1 MKDIMLFAHDDAGQE
16 ARLQCALDITRAVGG
31 HLTCVDIARP
41 PVMMADYYTTAGALV
56 AEIDEKSN
64 ETKNALE
71 IKARLEREDVPWN
84 WIDADGDIAHSL
96 RKYAGLADAVIV
108 NCGKPSGT
116 MPDLVEIAASVAR
129 GIHGCVVAVP
139 EECDRFDVLGKAVIA
154 WDGSQ
159 PVMAAMQCAVP
170 LLQLAASVN
179 IVTVDDGSKGYAAEE
194 AASYLSRYGV
204 HAKIIR
210 IKDSLLA
217 ADEHILTQCETIE
230 AAYCVM
236 GCYGHSRLTS
246 VLFGSVS
253 RRMLLKSDIPLL
265 IAH

>member
-1 MKDIMLFAHDDAGQE
+1 MKNILLFAHDDAGQE
-16 ARLQCALDITRAVGG
+16 ARLQCALDITRAVDG
-31 HLTCVDIARP
+31 HMTCVDIARL
-41 PVMMADYYTTAGALV
+41 PVMMADYYTTAGAMV

-64 ETKNALE
+64 ETKNAFE
-71 IKARLEREDVPWN
+71 IKARLEHEDVAWD
-84 WIDADGDIAHSL
+84 WIDADGDIARSL
-96 RKYAGLADAVIV
+96 RKYAGLADAVVV

-116 MPDLVEIAASVAR
+116 MPDLVDIAASVAR

-139 EECDRFDVLGKAVIA
+139 DRCDRFDVLGKAVVA

-170 LLQLAASVN
+170 LLQLAASVD
-179 IVTVDDGSKGYAAEE
+179 IITVDDGSKGYAAEE
-194 AASYLSRYGV
+194 AATYLSRHGI

-210 IKDSLLA
+210 IKDGFIA
-217 ADEHILTQCETIE
+217 ADEHILAQCDTID

-246 VLFGSVS
+246 MLFGSVS
-253 RRMLLKSDIPLL
+253 RRMLLKSKVPLVL
-265 IAH
+265 AH